1 MQDVD
6 FPQDVLSQEINL
18 YDYIIVSDEFFMV
31 NIPSDIMNFL
41 SVEDTDYLVSLTEN
55 IACDEFLFS

>member
-41 SVEDTDYLVSLTEN
+41 SVEDADYLVSLTEN
-55 IACDEFLFS
+55 IACNEFLFS